1 MTHLESPK
9 SKLRAVGLL
18 AAVVALIVG
27 LHLVARLG
35 LSGPD
40 SLTGQGLREWV
51 GDPVLLIATLAR
63 WASLIMAYYLAVV
76 IGAVLI
82 LGEGV
87 EQSRWSWLA
96 PTTVT
101 SLVGLALGVSAVAV
115 PIATQAITSSPAQPQ
130 AANAAPLVLQ
140 QVDALTLNE
149 VGTEVPDISSTAS
162 SGDTTVSRNND
173 EIWTVESGDSFW
185 TIAEETLSDVW
196 GRSDLTEEEIA
207 DYWRVLIDANED
219 RLIDA
224 GNPDLILPGQ
234 ELVLPPTS

>member
-115 PIATQAITSSPAQPQ
+115 PIATQAITSPPAQAQPS
-130 AANAAPLVLQ
+130 NTEPLVLQ
-140 QVDALTLNE
+140 EVEALALNE
-149 VGTEVPDISSTAS
+149 VEPEVSDGRLATPPGGRPSLNRD
-162 SGDTTVSRNND
+162 DTVIVMN
-173 EIWTVESGDSFW
+173 GDSIW
-185 TIAEETLSDVW
+185 SIAEETLEDVW
-196 GRSDLTEEEIA
+196 GRSDLTEEQIA
-207 DYWRVLIDANED
+207 DYWRILIDANED
-219 RLIDA
+219 RLVDP